1 MQMCHCMKNGWGRS
15 KRTWM
20 KTIRKDKENLEL
32 SNDMV
37 YDKIKWKE
45 KIYNP
50 VFNLLGIGG

>member
-1 MQMCHCMKNGWGRS
+1 MCHCMKNGWGKS

-20 KTIRKDKENLEL
+20 KTIRKDMENLEL

-45 KIYNP
+45 KIHNP
-50 VFNLLGIGG
+50 DFNLLGIGG

>member
-1 MQMCHCMKNGWGRS
+1 MKNGWGRS

-20 KTIRKDKENLEL
+20 KTIRKDMENLEL

-45 KIYNP
+45 KIHNP
-50 VFNLLGIGG
+50 DFNLLGIGG